1 MILVVYFSS
10 SLHCSDN
17 AIHSFGLY
25 MILDLSIA
33 SGLFSIYFGTLFLAL
48 NSKVDQVNRMILIRF
63 DVVDSIIAFWLV
75 GLHAGNA

>member
-1 MILVVYFSS
+1 
-10 SLHCSDN
+10 
-17 AIHSFGLY
+17 

-48 NSKVDQVNRMILIRF
+48 NLKVDLVNWMILIRF

-75 GLHAGNA
+75 ELHAGNA

>member
-1 MILVVYFSS
+1 
-10 SLHCSDN
+10 
-17 AIHSFGLY
+17 

-48 NSKVDQVNRMILIRF
+48 NSKVDLVNRMILIRF
-63 DVVDSIIAFWLV
+63 DVVNSIIAFWLV